1 MLIPAQQTSVTVPA
15 EQLCHYIRD
24 DELDRLGEMRRDL
37 VMEICLA
44 SGGLFVGSVV
54 PAFDGFRR
62 FGAEVNPSTGT
73 DLLSMLI
80 CFAALVVTI
89 ISGLQWHARSKLH
102 KGLVQEIRE
111 RPKVKVKLASED
123 AESPSHRS

>member
-1 MLIPAQQTSVTVPA
+1 
-15 EQLCHYIRD
+15 
-24 DELDRLGEMRRDL
+24 
-37 VMEICLA
+37 
-44 SGGLFVGSVV
+44 
-54 PAFDGFRR
+54 
-62 FGAEVNPSTGT
+62 
-73 DLLSMLI
+73 MLI

-123 AESPSHRS
+123 AESHSQRS